1 MVKELGVG
9 VVGVGFIG
17 NLHARIFSEL
27 PTAKLIAVADI
38 DRERAKK
45 VAQSYNCD
53 FYDNFEALCAR
64 EDIEAVSICLPDKIR
79 IGPVLK
85 AAQSKKHILL
95 EKPIAITVKEALEIE
110 KIVKKYE
117 VRIMP
122 AHLLRFDPRYVMVH
136 EQILLG
142 NLGELI
148 HIRAKRQTTSSIQER
163 LKGRTSMMFY
173 TGFHDIDMFQW
184 YAGSDIEEVYA
195 KKVSKL
201 YEEDCVFILLSFK
214 NKAVG
219 SLEVSYSLPESCRRG
234 PGLGGLLWCELE
246 VVGTKG
252 AGYVD
257 IFNQGVKL
265 YTDSFYLPDTLHWP
279 EYNGEIHGDLKEE
292 IYHFVDAINNDKP
305 FLVSIE
311 DAIKTVKV
319 IEAVFKSI
327 KLKQPIKII

>member
-1 MVKELGVG
+1 MIKKLRVG

-27 PTAKLIAVADI
+27 PTAELVAVADL
-38 DRERAKK
+38 DEELAKK
-45 VAQSYNCD
+45 VAKNYNCD
-53 FYDNFEALCAR
+53 FYCDAMELYAR
-64 EDIEAVSICLPDKIR
+64 ADIEAVSICLPDKFR
-79 IGPVLK
+79 IKQVSEAAK
-85 AAQSKKHILL
+85 AGKHILL
-95 EKPIAITVKEALEIE
+95 EKPIATTVDEAIKIQKEI
-110 KIVKKYE
+110 KKYE
-117 VRIMP
+117 VRMMP
-122 AHLLRFDPRYVMVH
+122 GHLLRFDPRYVMVY

-148 HIRAKRQTTSSIQER
+148 HIRAKRQSTSAIQER

-173 TGFHDIDMFQW
+173 SGFHDIDIFQW

-201 YEEDCVFILLSFK
+201 HEEDCVFILLSFK

-234 PGLGGLLWCELE
+234 PGLGGILWCELE

-257 IFNQGVKL
+257 IFDQGVKL
-265 YTDSFYLPDTLHWP
+265 FTDSFYLPDTLHWP